1 MCEAN
6 SVEKKAPLKGGA
18 QRSVKISVIGYARFK
33 AVMGNHAPVVVE
45 IEKGTLREALEAL
58 CRRFGQKFEDLIF
71 DPKTKEAKRSN
82 QILLNGLS
90 HLNLRE
96 RLQVELKD
104 GDVIT
109 LLPTLTGG

>member
-1 MCEAN
+1 M
-6 SVEKKAPLKGGA
+6 
-18 QRSVKISVIGYARFK
+18 KISVTGYARFK
-33 AVMGNHAPVVVE
+33 AIMGNEAPVVVE
-45 IEKGTLREALEAL
+45 IEKGTLREVLELL
-58 CRRFGQKFEDLIF
+58 CIRFGKKFEDLIF
-71 DPKTKEAKRSN
+71 DSETKEAKRSN

-96 RLQVELKD
+96 RLHVDLKD

>member
-1 MCEAN
+1 
-6 SVEKKAPLKGGA
+6 
-18 QRSVKISVIGYARFK
+18 VKISVIGYARFK
-33 AVMGNHAPVVVE
+33 AVMGNHTPVVLE

-58 CRRFGQKFEDLIF
+58 CQQFGQKFEDLIF
-71 DPKTKEAKRSN
+71 DPETKEAKRSN

-96 RLQVELKD
+96 RLQVELKE